1 MAFNAT
7 GTATA
12 NVDYKL
18 TAQSFSNG
26 VTYDASTGKI
36 TVPAGVTTFSV
47 TVQTLADNVV
57 AEPLETVKLDIGG
70 LSATGGIIDGTPDAK
85 DDSYTKITGLKAEY
99 YGYNDASTGAGN
111 DGANLT
117 NLSQVRQFI
126 DSHNPAATFNA
137 TKLDY
142 GTLSNASGLGNGT
155 NLQNFLGVDVAS
167 GNGAKANSLSTDPGN
182 TSDAIIKMGGY
193 ILSLIHI

>member
-1 MAFNAT
+1 
-7 GTATA
+7 
-12 NVDYKL
+12 
-18 TAQSFSNG
+18 
-26 VTYDASTGKI
+26 
-36 TVPAGVTTFSV
+36 
-47 TVQTLADNVV
+47 
-57 AEPLETVKLDIGG
+57 
-70 LSATGGIIDGTPDAK
+70 GTPDAK

-193 ILSLIHI
+193 INLAAGTYQFKVTADDGYSIRINGQVVAEFNNIQST